1 MNELIKR
8 GIEAVKRCIERHD
21 METAFV
27 LLMLCQ
33 LIAGDEME
41 VTFTREEEE

>member
-21 METAFV
+21 METAFAI
-27 LLMLCQ
+27 LMLCKV
-33 LIAGDEME
+33 IAGDEME